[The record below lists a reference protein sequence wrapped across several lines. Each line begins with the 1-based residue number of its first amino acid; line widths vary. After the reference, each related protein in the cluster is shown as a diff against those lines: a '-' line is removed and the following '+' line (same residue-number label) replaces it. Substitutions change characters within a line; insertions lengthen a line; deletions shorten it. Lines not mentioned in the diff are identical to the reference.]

1 MCVCVYVL
9 CDSYG
14 SLSLCPPPHS
24 QINGAQFPSN
34 LLIRRKEAGGR
45 GEEERERHHIRNER
59 GKEKRVRSAV
69 KNAVVG

>member
-1 MCVCVYVL
+1 M
-9 CDSYG
+9 
-14 SLSLCPPPHS
+14 PPHP

-34 LLIRRKEAGGR
+34 LLIGRKEAGGR

>member
-1 MCVCVYVL
+1 MF

-14 SLSLCPPPHS
+14 SLSSCPPHP

-34 LLIRRKEAGGR
+34 LLIGRKEAR
-45 GEEERERHHIRNER
+45 GEEERERRHIRNER